1 VSPTG
6 EVFLGLIAFAVMV
19 MAVIQVA
26 AIVAGI
32 RVARRVDQIAR
43 QLDQDVKPLL
53 AHLTAMSS
61 EASRAAALAAKQV
74 ERLDTVFGE
83 MAIRLDETLSI
94 AQSFVS
100 GPARQGMAIVAG
112 VRAVFE
118 ALQGFREASRRR
130 RASRPGVEEDDES
143 LFIG

>member
-6 EVFLGLIAFAVMV
+6 EVFLGLIALAVMV

>member
-1 VSPTG
+1 MSPTG
-6 EVFLGLIAFAVMV
+6 ELLLGLIAFAVMV
-19 MAVIQVA
+19 MAVVQVV
-26 AIVAGI
+26 AIVAGF
-32 RVARRVDQIAR
+32 RVARRVDQIGR
-43 QLDQDVKPLL
+43 QLDQDIKPLL

-61 EASRAAALAAKQV
+61 EASRAAALAARQV
-74 ERLDTVFGE
+74 ERLDMVFGE
-83 MAIRLDETLSI
+83 MAVRLDETLSI

-130 RASRPGVEEDDES
+130 HAARHAADDDES

>member
-1 VSPTG
+1 MSPTG
-6 EVFLGLIAFAVMV
+6 EVFLGLIALAVMV